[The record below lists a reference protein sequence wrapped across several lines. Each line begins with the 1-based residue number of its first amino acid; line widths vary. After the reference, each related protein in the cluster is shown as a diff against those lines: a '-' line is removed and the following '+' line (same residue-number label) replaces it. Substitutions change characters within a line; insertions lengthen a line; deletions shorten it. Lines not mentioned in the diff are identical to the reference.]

1 MSFPFHPFVLP
12 FCIGVVCLFCTLFLR
27 YSVWVWKLP
36 PGDKRLI
43 RRGVFS
49 SATFAALREI
59 FMEALIH
66 RRIFRVN
73 PLLGYMHMS
82 LAFGWFLLIVAGK
95 LEGTL
100 YLHSLLNLPY
110 EDVFFRRFFPHAHVP
125 PMGFI
130 MDFLLLFILS
140 GVALALVKRFRSTM
154 FGMKRTTRHTA
165 GDRFALTALWLI
177 FPLRLL
183 AESFNSAL
191 FDSGS
196 FLTGSLGD
204 LWASVF
210 GIRALNVLN
219 QTFWWSYSTALG
231 VFLVALPFSRY
242 AHILAELPLIFL
254 RRFGLKAHVRP
265 TTFTKIQY
273 VACSRCGICI
283 DTCQLNGSAG
293 IRGVQSV
300 YFLRDLRHASV
311 SSEVAGNCLLCGR
324 CTAVCPVGIDLD
336 VIRMSERGRQAESQ
350 APAVYDY
357 LKDTSSG
364 EGKVGY
370 FAGCMGALT
379 PRVTTAM
386 KRIFREAEVKVW
398 FADEDGGVCCGRPQ
412 KTAGDLEAARRLVDF
427 NKELFTRHGI
437 ATLVTSCPIC
447 LRTFREDYGLEEAGI
462 RVLHH
467 SEYIAELIRTGLL
480 NPARKG
486 TTYVYHD
493 PCELGRGLSVYEQPR
508 EVIQAVGVLKE
519 PRRSRRDALCC
530 GGSLGNLRLDVD
542 GQRRIAGDVAAL
554 LEETGAKYIVT
565 GCPLCHRTLA
575 HSSRTPV
582 VDVAETLYL

>member
-1 MSFPFHPFVLP
+1 MNFPFHPFVLP
-12 FCIGVVCLFCTLFLR
+12 FCIGVVCLFCTLFVR
-27 YSVWVWKLP
+27 YAVWVWKLP
-36 PGDKRLI
+36 PEDKRLI
-43 RRGVFS
+43 RRGIFT
-49 SATFAALREI
+49 SAPFAALGEI

-66 RRIFRVN
+66 RKIFRVN

-100 YLHSLLNLPY
+100 YLRNLPY

-125 PMGFI
+125 PMGFV

-140 GVALALVKRFRSTM
+140 GVALAVVKRFRSTL
-154 FGMKRTTRHTA
+154 FGMKRTTKHTV
-165 GDRFALTALWLI
+165 GDRFALTALWFI

-183 AESFNSAL
+183 AESFNSAI
-191 FDSGS
+191 FDSGN
-196 FLTGSLGD
+196 FLTGSLGEA
-204 LWASVF
+204 WAAIF
-210 GIRALNVLN
+210 GMKALNVLN
-219 QTFWWSYSTALG
+219 WTWWWSYSVALG

-254 RRFGLKAHVRP
+254 RKFGLKAHVEP

-273 VACSRCGICI
+273 VACSRCGVCI
-283 DTCQLNGSAG
+283 DTCQLNASAG
-293 IRGVQSV
+293 VHGVQSV

-311 SSEVAGNCLLCGR
+311 SPELAGNCLLCGR
-324 CTAVCPVGIDLD
+324 CTAICPVGIDLD
-336 VIRMSERGRQAESQ
+336 VIRMSERRLQAEKR

-357 LKDTSSG
+357 LKDVSSG

-386 KRIFREAEVKVW
+386 KRIFGEAEEKVW

-412 KTAGDLEAARRLVDF
+412 KMAGDLEAARRMADF
-427 NKELFTRHGI
+427 NKELFARHGI
-437 ATLVTSCPIC
+437 TTLVTSCPIC
-447 LRTFREDYGLEEAGI
+447 LRTFREDYSLEGVE
-462 RVLHH
+462 VLHH
-467 SEYIAELIRTGLL
+467 SEYIARLIRTGQL
-480 NPARKG
+480 NPAQKEL
-486 TTYVYHD
+486 TFTYHD
-493 PCELGRGLSVYEQPR
+493 PCELGRGLSVYDEPR
-508 EVIQAVGVLKE
+508 EVLQAVGTLKE
-519 PRRSRRDALCC
+519 PRKTRRDSLCC
-530 GGSLGNLRLDVD
+530 GGSLGNTQLDTD
-542 GQRRIAGDVAAL
+542 GRRRIAGDVTAM

-565 GCPLCHRTLA
+565 ACPLCQQTLR
-575 HSSRTPV
+575 HNSRIPV